1 MNSLAAELPTA
12 ESPAPPRDDRFPPG
26 IPYIV
31 GNEGAER
38 FSFYGMRQILY
49 IYLTSLF
56 IGFAAESSVA
66 PDALSAAKVHAT
78 QVTHL
83 FNAGVYLF
91 PMIGAILADRLLGK
105 YRVIFWVSLIYCAG
119 QAALSF
125 GGAVGSA
132 GNVGLATTAVFAGL
146 ILISV
151 GSGGIKPC
159 VSANVGDQFTAKN
172 AHLVTRIFQIFYF
185 IINFGSF
192 FATLLTPVLF
202 KYYGPKWAFGVPGI
216 LMAIAT
222 VVFWLGRRKFVR
234 VPPKPGAKLDAT
246 DKFLLVG
253 WPLILA
259 AIALGLMRW
268 TSLVPNH
275 VLMLAGALAAAGVLL
290 FLWRMWAAPGR
301 DSKLGVLD
309 FLASSF
315 LASPLLV
322 LVAVGASVAEQV
334 VRAAM
339 SERAGAVA
347 ESLRQIA
354 QGYWPHALV
363 AAGGFAFGVVLFMVR
378 QQIRQDTGFFAVLL
392 DCWRRRGM
400 RQPGEDFWAPARARF
415 GDEAAD
421 GPPAVLRIIVVFSMV
436 SVFWALFDQHSS
448 TWIEQA
454 KSMNLTLNV
463 PVIFW
468 YGWAVWAVI
477 IAALFGAV
485 WLFLWVANCR
495 VPRWLLLGLPCLLGV
510 WGLAALLLQAGVG
523 LNAFSRCVA
532 ACGAP
537 ELGQRIAHGG
547 MSTITLLPAQIA
559 SFNPLM
565 VMMIIPLLNVLVYRP
580 MERRGRPLKPL
591 HRMTIGMFLA
601 SLAFVAVAL
610 LQARIQAA
618 GRGEIHVLWQV
629 IPFFILTTAEVL
641 VSVTGL
647 EFAYTQAPRAM
658 KSTIMGFW
666 LLCVTFGNVL
676 VAFLA
681 PLETLSLATFFW
693 VFAGL
698 MAAAAIVFALLAATY
713 KGRSYLQQA

>member
-1 MNSLAAELPTA
+1 MSTAAASPTPANAPAAE
-12 ESPAPPRDDRFPPG
+12 RDDRFPSG

-56 IGFAAESSVA
+56 IGFAAESTVA
-66 PDALSAAKVHAT
+66 PDALTQAKVHAT
-78 QVTHL
+78 QITHL

-105 YRVIFWVSLIYCAG
+105 YRVIFWVSLVYCAG
-119 QAALSF
+119 QAALAF
-125 GGAVGSA
+125 GGSAGSA
-132 GNVGLATTAVFAGL
+132 GNLSLAQTAVFAGL
-146 ILISV
+146 ILISL

-192 FATLLTPVLF
+192 FATLLTPYLF
-202 KYYGPKWAFGVPGI
+202 KHYGPKWAFGVPGI

-222 VVFWLGRRKFVR
+222 AVFWLGRRKFVR
-234 VPPKPGAKLDAT
+234 APPRPGGK
-246 DKFLLVG
+246 
-253 WPLILA
+253 
-259 AIALGLMRW
+259 LGL
-268 TSLVPNH
+268 
-275 VLMLAGALAAAGVLL
+275 
-290 FLWRMWAAPGR
+290 
-301 DSKLGVLD
+301 LD

-315 LASPLLV
+315 LATPLLV
-322 LVAVGASVAEQV
+322 LVAVGATVAEEV

-339 SERAGAVA
+339 SNEAGAVSA
-347 ESLRQIA
+347 ALLHIA
-354 QGYWPHALV
+354 HGYWPHALG
-363 AAGGFAFGVVLFMVR
+363 AAGGFALGVVLFIAR
-378 QQIRQDTGFFAVLL
+378 QQIQQDTGFFAVLL
-392 DCWRRRGM
+392 YCWRQRATRK
-400 RQPGEDFWAPARARF
+400 PGEDFWTPARVRF

-448 TWIEQA
+448 TWVEQA
-454 KSMNLTLNV
+454 KAMNLTLTV
-463 PVIFW
+463 PTVFW
-468 YGWAVWAVI
+468 MLGVVFGLVGG
-477 IAALFGAV
+477 ALFGAV
-485 WLFLWVANCR
+485 WLFLWVANHPM
-495 VPRWLLLGLPCLLGV
+495 PRWLTLGFIGLLCL
-510 WGLAALLLQAGVG
+510 WEI
-523 LNAFSRCVA
+523 VA
-532 ACGAP
+532 AGLQFAFGHT
-537 ELGQRIAHGG
+537 E
-547 MSTITLLPAQIA
+547 TITLLPAQIA
-559 SFNPLM
+559 GFNPLI
-565 VMMIIPLLNVLVYRP
+565 VMIIIPLLNVLVYKP
-580 MERRGRPLKPL
+580 LERRNRPLKPL

-601 SLAFVAVAL
+601 SLAFVAVAI

-618 GRGEIHVLWQV
+618 GRGEIHVLWQI

-698 MAAAAIVFALLAATY
+698 MAAAATIFALLAAGY
-713 KGRSYLQQA
+713 KGRSYLQNA

>member
-1 MNSLAAELPTA
+1 MSTPAASPTPPD
-12 ESPAPPRDDRFPPG
+12 SPIAGRDDRFPPG

-56 IGFAAESSVA
+56 IGFAAESTVA
-66 PDALSAAKVHAT
+66 PDALTQAKVHAT
-78 QVTHL
+78 QITHL

-105 YRVIFWVSLIYCAG
+105 YRVIFWVSLVYCAG
-119 QAALSF
+119 QAALAF
-125 GGAVGSA
+125 GGSAGSA
-132 GNVGLATTAVFAGL
+132 GNLSLAQTAVFAGL
-146 ILISV
+146 ILISL

-159 VSANVGDQFTAKN
+159 VSANVGDQFTTRN

-192 FATLLTPVLF
+192 FATLLTPWLF
-202 KYYGPKWAFGVPGI
+202 KHYGPKWAFGVPGV
-216 LMAIAT
+216 LMALAT
-222 VVFWLGRRKFVR
+222 AVFWFGRRKFVR
-234 VPPKPGAKLDAT
+234 VPPKPGGK
-246 DKFLLVG
+246 
-253 WPLILA
+253 
-259 AIALGLMRW
+259 LGLM
-268 TSLVPNH
+268 
-275 VLMLAGALAAAGVLL
+275 
-290 FLWRMWAAPGR
+290 
-301 DSKLGVLD
+301 D
-309 FLASSF
+309 FLASSL
-315 LASPLLV
+315 LATPLLV
-322 LVAVGASVAEQV
+322 LVAVGAAVAEEV

-339 SERAGAVA
+339 SDQTGAVLA
-347 ESLRQIA
+347 ALGHIA
-354 QGYWPHALV
+354 HGYWPHALG
-363 AAGGFAFGVVLFMVR
+363 AAGGFGLGVVLFMAR
-378 QQIRQDTGFFAVLL
+378 QQIQQDTGFFAVLL
-392 DCWRRRGM
+392 YCWRRRGD
-400 RQPGEDFWAPARARF
+400 RRPDEDFWTPARVRF
-415 GDEAAD
+415 GDEAAE

-448 TWIEQA
+448 TWVEQA
-454 KSMNLTLNV
+454 KAMNLTLTV

-468 YGWAVWAVI
+468 YGWVVPAVVFG
-477 IAALFGAV
+477 ALFGAL
-485 WLFLWVANCR
+485 WLFLWVANR
-495 VPRWLLLGLPCLLGV
+495 AMPRWLRLGFPCLLGV
-510 WGLAALLLQAGVG
+510 WGLVALALQSGVG
-523 LNAFSRCVA
+523 LPALGQLAA
-532 ACGAP
+532 ACGQA
-537 ELGQRIAHGG
+537 EFGRQIAQGG

-559 SFNPLM
+559 GFNPLM
-565 VMMIIPLLNVLVYRP
+565 VMIIIPLLNVLVYQP
-580 MERRGRPLKPL
+580 LERRNRPLKPL

-618 GRGEIHVLWQV
+618 GRGEVHVLWQI
-629 IPFFILTTAEVL
+629 IPFLILTISEVL

-698 MAAAAIVFALLAATY
+698 MAAAAAVFAVLAAGY
-713 KGRSYLQQA
+713 KGRSYLQHA